1 MASLKEGKW
10 SCYRGGQF
18 NGQRMVMLQEWS
30 LYWRENGHVTDV
42 SVLWRENGYFT
53 EVLTLKDICIFYCI
67 LWSILVFCFLYTVY
81 LTFKSPHLPLPLHQC
96 FPPHCKIFAYRGA
109 GGLYACKN
117 RASMSNQRRG
127 MTF

>member
-1 MASLKEGKW
+1 
-10 SCYRGGQF
+10 
-18 NGQRMVMLQEWS
+18 MLQKWS

-53 EVLTLKDICIFYCI
+53 EVLTLMDICIFYCI
-67 LWSILVFCFLYTVY
+67 LWSILVFYFLYTVY

-96 FPPHCKIFAYRGA
+96 FPSHWKCLAYRGV
-109 GGLYACKN
+109 GELYTCKN
-117 RASMSNQRRG
+117 RASMSKQRRG